1 MSGSFAI
8 ALRSRQFFLRRLA
21 CLPLVTL
28 QRLLKSGAVVRVEEA
43 HPTSAVDAIG
53 VANAHHEANV
63 VVAVITPL
71 HFLVKLASAVGE
83 VEVVVVVGGHER
95 SGASGLPSARRS
107 EIKL

>member
-1 MSGSFAI
+1 M
-8 ALRSRQFFLRRLA
+8 
-21 CLPLVTL
+21 TL

>member
-1 MSGSFAI
+1 M
-8 ALRSRQFFLRRLA
+8 
-21 CLPLVTL
+21 PLVTL
-28 QRLLKSGAVVRVEEA
+28 QRLLKYGAVVRVEEA

-71 HFLVKLASAVGE
+71 HFLVKLAIAVGE
-83 VEVVVVVGGHER
+83 VEVVVVGGHER